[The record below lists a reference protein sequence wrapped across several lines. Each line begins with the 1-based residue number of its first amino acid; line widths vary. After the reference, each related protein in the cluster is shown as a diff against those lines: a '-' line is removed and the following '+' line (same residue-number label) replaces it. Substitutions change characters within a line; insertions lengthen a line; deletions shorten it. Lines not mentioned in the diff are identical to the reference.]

1 MTFSM
6 FTSVPFPKKY
16 ISYIFLRMG
25 PKWIL
30 IPSKVKPP
38 LLRPAKILL
47 RFHKGF
53 DFAMTNTGLV
63 CMYNCIQEKHNCSL
77 CKTCKIQWKETCFL
91 ACFQLP
97 IFSGEEQNQSLH
109 CIFCSAFFVLLL
121 MNIMFA
127 LIWIFKFEHFGSPLS
142 VHTFLLHNWRYAM
155 YLGK

>member
-1 MTFSM
+1 MPQRFS
-6 FTSVPFPKKY
+6 SIFPLVLMLISNLCNLLRIYDLYYVHFSSIPQKY

-91 ACFQLP
+91 ACFQLQ

-109 CIFCSAFFVLLL
+109 CIFCSAF
-121 MNIMFA
+121 
-127 LIWIFKFEHFGSPLS
+127 LS
-142 VHTFLLHNWRYAM
+142 SF
-155 YLGK
+155 